1 MKNAKLTADRLTDS
15 EVNNLAKLL
24 TDYYNQAQ
32 KEIIGKLEAIYGK
45 YLTTKNPQDY
55 YNIMIQYDRL
65 NNLLKEVQQTYLIYS
80 KQAGRLTEQIS
91 SLSMSNT
98 YYRQQ
103 YVLTWYAPIA
113 IQKPLSFSI
122 LDRRLVELSV
132 TGTQDAWKQ
141 ISAALGKK
149 YEKIQNYIPQYGTL
163 SNLIQAK
170 DADAL
175 IKIQRAITQGFIQGD
190 TLRKLSKDIQ
200 GVFETDKF
208 KADRIARTEASRT
221 ANLGHDA
228 SRQDAINQGLNI
240 QKMWVATLDERT
252 RSSHARLDG
261 VKKDQDE
268 DFEID
273 GDTAPFP
280 GQFSDVGM
288 NISCRCTTVDIID
301 GVDPAMRRGRNPAT
315 GENEVFEFKTFDKWA
330 EENGLAKN
338 KYGELY
344 KK

>member
-1 MKNAKLTADRLTDS
+1 MKNAQLAADRLTDR

-65 NNLLKEVQQTYLIYS
+65 NNLLKEVQQTYLSYS

-103 YVLTWYAPIA
+103 YVSTWFTPIA
-113 IQKPLSFSI
+113 GFDLKFSI
-122 LDRRLVELSV
+122 LDTRLIELSV

-141 ISAALGKK
+141 ISATLGKK

-228 SRQDAINQGLNI
+228 LRQDAINQGLNI
-240 QKMWVATLDERT
+240 QKMWIATLDERT

-280 GQFSDVGM
+280 GQFSKVSL

-315 GENEVFEFKTFDKWA
+315 GENEVFEFKTFDKWS
-330 EENGLAKN
+330 EENGLTKN